1 MNPGFEALQ
10 PYPFQRLAQLFDGV
24 QPGRQPR
31 ITLTVGEPGHP
42 APSLVLEAL
51 AQALDRAGSYPSTAG
66 SDDLRLAIAKWL
78 ARRFDLAP
86 LDPSRQVLPVNG
98 TREALFAIA
107 QVLVTPGTH
116 GAVVCPN
123 PFYQIYEGAALL
135 AGSTPTF
142 VPVLAETGFQPDF
155 SQLSD
160 RDWAKVELLYLCNPG
175 NPAGAV
181 IPQEQLQN
189 LIRLAREHNFVIA
202 SDECYSEIYPEE
214 DNPPGSLLTAASTIG
229 QGDYRNCLVFHSL
242 SKRSNLPGLRSGFV
256 AGDADLIARF
266 LRYRTYH
273 GCAMPP
279 HHQAASA
286 VAWRDEQHVLGN
298 RARYRVK
305 FQKVLPLLSP
315 VLATERPDAGFYLW
329 PRTPADDTE
338 FAKQLLARC
347 NVAVLPGQ
355 YLGRPVAGMNPG
367 AGRVRIALVAE
378 ENTCI
383 EAAERIAHTL
393 QRGW

>member
-107 QVLVTPGTH
+107 QVLVTPGTD

-160 RDWAKVELLYLCNPG
+160 RDWAKVELLYRSLALPSPLQGVGYTFCRLNAGVFLCHQCDTH
-175 NPAGAV
+175 PAC
-181 IPQEQLQN
+181 
-189 LIRLAREHNFVIA
+189 ARVHA
-202 SDECYSEIYPEE
+202 S
-214 DNPPGSLLTAASTIG
+214 
-229 QGDYRNCLVFHSL
+229 
-242 SKRSNLPGLRSGFV
+242 
-256 AGDADLIARF
+256 
-266 LRYRTYH
+266 
-273 GCAMPP
+273 
-279 HHQAASA
+279 
-286 VAWRDEQHVLGN
+286 N
-298 RARYRVK
+298 RAS
-305 FQKVLPLLSP
+305 QILPRQHCNI
-315 VLATERPDAGFYLW
+315 A
-329 PRTPADDTE
+329 
-338 FAKQLLARC
+338 AR
-347 NVAVLPGQ
+347 Q
-355 YLGRPVAGMNPG
+355 
-367 AGRVRIALVAE
+367 
-378 ENTCI
+378 
-383 EAAERIAHTL
+383 
-393 QRGW
+393 